1 MQIEAVFL
9 LIVILV
15 TGVAAICSVLALA
28 HIRSSEKR
36 LDALAVSQNSL
47 AADRAAI
54 NAKLDSEMKHIR
66 EQINSSMANTDQRLL
81 EMTGQIASIRREMAD
96 LQLKITQTLDE
107 VKITQVR
114 SFTDMQTRLSGSL
127 KGVQD
132 SVSQQLIAIR
142 DDNNKSLEKMRETV
156 DEKLQ
161 KTLDERIAQSFKMVS
176 EQLDSVS
183 KGLGEMRGMAQN
195 VGDLR
200 KVLANVKTRGIVGE
214 VQLGAILEEILSP
227 EQYETNVA
235 TIPESA
241 NRVEFAVKIPGKDG
255 EFVYL
260 PIDSKFPAE
269 TYTHLE
275 DAKESADAASIAAAW
290 KVLESRL
297 KDEAKDI
304 HEKYVAPPATTS
316 FAILFLPFEG
326 LYAEIVSR
334 PGLLEKIQRDWHINV
349 AGPSTMAALLNALQ
363 MGFQTVAI
371 QKRADEIQKVLSA
384 VKSELPKYRDE
395 LKKAQRQLTTA
406 AKTIDNLVGTR
417 TRAMEKTLKN
427 VTGTNS
433 LAEADSVLGIEED
446 SEGEVDT
453 SQD

>member
-1 MQIEAVFL
+1 MQIEAMFL

-96 LQLKITQTLDE
+96 LQLGITQTLDE
-107 VKITQVR
+107 TKITQAQ

-255 EFVYL
+255 EFAYL

>member
-96 LQLKITQTLDE
+96 LQLGITQTLDE
-107 VKITQVR
+107 TKITQAQ

-214 VQLGAILEEILSP
+214 VQLGAILEEILSS

-255 EFVYL
+255 EFAYL